1 MNLNEDDINLAVVEA
16 HKATTTAMNELD
28 PLSLSIRNK
37 TGGEHIVEAFGLLS
51 QAQSLLRA
59 AAIERDIEERLEDE

>member
-1 MNLNEDDINLAVVEA
+1 
-16 HKATTTAMNELD
+16 MNELD